1 VSKRWRTVQFWVCL
15 VMALVNL
22 AMFFVSSQLH
32 NASLMK
38 LNVVTIACCLVGAFV
53 NWYQDKSE

>member
-1 VSKRWRTVQFWVCL
+1 
-15 VMALVNL
+15 MALVNL